1 MEKNNPDKI
10 LSPFLR
16 KLADDLDNGKLSA
29 EQKQKLGE
37 FYMSWLLQQS
47 EEDPEEDND
56 EDYDALKFLTMGWYV
71 YTQILEGRTV

>member
-1 MEKNNPDKI
+1 
-10 LSPFLR
+10 
-16 KLADDLDNGKLSA
+16 
-29 EQKQKLGE
+29 
-37 FYMSWLLQQS
+37 MSWLLQQS